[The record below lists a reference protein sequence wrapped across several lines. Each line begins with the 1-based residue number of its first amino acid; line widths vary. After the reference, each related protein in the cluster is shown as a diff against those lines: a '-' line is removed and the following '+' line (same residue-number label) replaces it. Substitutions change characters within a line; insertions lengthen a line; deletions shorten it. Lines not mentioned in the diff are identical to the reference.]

1 MRKVNKIRVQ
11 LEEEL
16 HNGENSEEG
25 VSELQKMKLKEDV
38 VSSWL
43 RCRLIEVQDE
53 PLRER
58 WEEGV
63 SSVRVHLPS
72 SIFLNHSSEPNLKGV
87 VE

>member
-1 MRKVNKIRVQ
+1 MRKEKKRRVQ

-25 VSELQKMKLKEDV
+25 VSELQKMKLKEDM

-43 RCRLIEVQDE
+43 RCRVTEVQDE

-58 WEEGV
+58 WQEDV
-63 SSVRVHLPS
+63 SAMRAS
-72 SIFLNHSSEPNLKGV
+72 SYQV
-87 VE
+87 VFFESLI